1 MNLSRRLKREAL
13 TFESLEERR
22 LLSST
27 PAFPFADVRF
37 GGVLYE
43 IAVVSGPGGVQ
54 THRTRN
60 GMVAINLLGTTQ
72 DSQVTITGLISHRGR
87 PINRLAVASINVR
100 TGHVGS
106 IQGLTS
112 TNLMGR
118 ISPLQGIVN
127 SLQFNSL
134 GPAAQIT
141 VIGNLGQLT
150 VNQGITLGKTGQIY
164 VSNNL
169 TGSLSV
175 TRDVD
180 LNGGKFVVGQD
191 LNGSVAL
198 GGSLALANDGQF
210 TVGRNLGATASMAS
224 ADTITGNLTVD
235 SDSALSIGGNL
246 MLSPSTAMSK
256 RRGTE

>member
-1 MNLSRRLKREAL
+1 MPQQVERRGRFSCATTARDESQETSLEASLNLSRRLKREAL

-150 VNQGITLGKTGQIY
+150 VNQGISSGEDGPDLRVQQ
-164 VSNNL
+164 SDRL
-169 TGSLSV
+169 TE
-175 TRDVD
+175 RD
-180 LNGGKFVVGQD
+180 
-191 LNGSVAL
+191 A
-198 GGSLALANDGQF
+198 
-210 TVGRNLGATASMAS
+210 
-224 ADTITGNLTVD
+224 
-235 SDSALSIGGNL
+235 
-246 MLSPSTAMSK
+246 
-256 RRGTE
+256 RRGSERWQVRGRPGPEWIGRARWQPGAGQ